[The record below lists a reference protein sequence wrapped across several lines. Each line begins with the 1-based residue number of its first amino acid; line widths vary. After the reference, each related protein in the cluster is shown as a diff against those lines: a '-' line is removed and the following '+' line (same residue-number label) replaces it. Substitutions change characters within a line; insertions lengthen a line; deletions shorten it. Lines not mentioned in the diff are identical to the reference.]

1 MKKRKE
7 KYKFVPGLNLY
18 RKRDKTLNG
27 GKPIYGK
34 TVRELDAKIKLLHK
48 EAEEKAAREEEE
60 AEREKKPTF
69 ASYAAK
75 WEMLYSPHVRPQT
88 ADDYHTVIENHI
100 LPTLGGMA
108 LAEITAD
115 DVSEALLMVSHLS
128 KSVYNKTYM
137 LIKMIFD
144 SATEAGVVECSPC
157 PKFRR
162 SGIMPK
168 ETTTLTPEEQEILL
182 DAVKGTS
189 ADTFVRLAL
198 YTGMRVS
205 EILALQWDRV
215 YLRSRFPYIRV
226 ERTLRW
232 KNSQAVVSNMVKS
245 EAALRDIPIPQSLL
259 KHLREIRKGSDS
271 AFVIHNSSNGP
282 LKKNQY
288 AHLWHAVVC
297 RSTKEREYT
306 KYYSD
311 GTKKCVKIKP
321 QLGERAAHRKYRITI
336 DFNVTPHGLRRTYI
350 TRLIAAGIDPKTVQ
364 YLAGHKSART
374 TMDLYAKVLYDRPE
388 HLIPMV
394 ERAFEPQGGKTDAP

>member
-1 MKKRKE
+1 MKQRKE

-88 ADDYHTVIENHI
+88 ADDYHTAIENHI

-108 LAEITAD
+108 LAEITSD

-128 KSVYNKTYM
+128 KS
-137 LIKMIFD
+137 
-144 SATEAGVVECSPC
+144 
-157 PKFRR
+157 
-162 SGIMPK
+162 
-168 ETTTLTPEEQEILL
+168 
-182 DAVKGTS
+182 
-189 ADTFVRLAL
+189 
-198 YTGMRVS
+198 
-205 EILALQWDRV
+205 
-215 YLRSRFPYIRV
+215 
-226 ERTLRW
+226 
-232 KNSQAVVSNMVKS
+232 
-245 EAALRDIPIPQSLL
+245 
-259 KHLREIRKGSDS
+259 
-271 AFVIHNSSNGP
+271 
-282 LKKNQY
+282 
-288 AHLWHAVVC
+288 
-297 RSTKEREYT
+297 
-306 KYYSD
+306 
-311 GTKKCVKIKP
+311 
-321 QLGERAAHRKYRITI
+321 
-336 DFNVTPHGLRRTYI
+336 
-350 TRLIAAGIDPKTVQ
+350 RLIAAGIDPKTVQ